1 MLRKLW
7 REVSRVRPSEPPP
20 DEAGALLGDLK
31 AELARGNVGVAD
43 RRVRALGKSHPA
55 LPAAA
60 CALGDFHQSRGE
72 HATAREWYFLALRTN
87 PLFRDARAGLAVSY
101 YEGGDLEEAMVQV
114 KTVLL
119 VKPDDVECL
128 IQEGL
133 IQLRW
138 GNLGYAGQRLEEGLA
153 IAPGHPRGWNNLG
166 VVRQRSGDLAAA
178 LSCFQRAVAIRPGDA
193 TAHGNLGLALRE
205 FERLDEARAHLE
217 RAAELRPESADGHL
231 NLGTLLQDLGDF
243 AGAARAY
250 DRALGLAP
258 RHAEALLGL
267 GVVAQRRGDPERARV
282 LVEGALAASPGYAAA
297 RTALGEI
304 QLACGEFA
312 AGWTN
317 YESRLD
323 TPQASRLALPVR
335 EWRGEPLS
343 DGTLL
348 VYWEQGLGDVILF
361 ASCLAE
367 VLPRVRRLVLD
378 VPPPLAGLFR
388 RSFPGAEVVTSARDP
403 AGAWLAGLGVI
414 HAGVAIGS
422 LMRLFRP
429 ERSSFPR
436 RGEYLQA
443 DSARAAA
450 WRERLAALGAGRKL
464 GISWR
469 GGLFRTGRVQ
479 RSLTLDALGALLRVP
494 GTRWVSVQYGDCSAE
509 LAALD
514 GAGGPQV
521 HQWPEAIAD
530 FEELAGLLGALDGV
544 VTVCNTTAHL
554 AGALGAPALVLA
566 PRGASWRYQA
576 GEGGC
581 LPWYPSVKVLRQRA
595 EGDWTTVIADAER
608 AIRSGEP
615 ATVAS

>member
-1 MLRKLW
+1 MLKKLW
-7 REVSRVRPSEPPP
+7 REVSRPRLAESQP
-20 DEAGALLGDLK
+20 DESGEVLADVR
-31 AELARGNVGVAD
+31 AELARGSVAGAG
-43 RRVRALGKSHPA
+43 RLVRALGKAHPA
-55 LPAAA
+55 LPAGA

-72 HATAREWYFLALRTN
+72 HEAAQECYFLALRSN
-87 PLFRDARAGLAVSY
+87 PLFRDARAGLGVSY

-114 KTVLL
+114 KTLLL

-133 IQLRW
+133 IHLRW
-138 GNLGYAGQRLEEGLA
+138 GNLGYAAQRLEEGLA
-153 IAPGHPRGWNNLG
+153 IAPDHPRGWNNLG
-166 VVRQRSGDLAAA
+166 VVRQRCGDLPAA
-178 LSCFQRAVAIRPGDA
+178 LSCFQRAVAIRPTDA

-205 FERLDEARAHLE
+205 FERLDEARVHLE

-231 NLGTLLQDLGDF
+231 NLGTLLQDLGDL

-250 DRALGLAP
+250 ERALELAP
-258 RHAEALLGL
+258 RYAEALLGL
-267 GVVAQRRGDPERARV
+267 GIVEQRRGDLERARV
-282 LVEGALAASPGYAAA
+282 LVEDALAANPGYAAA
-297 RTALGEI
+297 RTTLGEI
-304 QLACGEFA
+304 QLSRGEFA

-323 TPQASRLALPVR
+323 TPQAPRLALPLP
-335 EWRGEPLS
+335 EWRGEHLAN
-343 DGTLL
+343 GTLL

-361 ASCLAE
+361 ASCLPE
-367 VLPRVRRLVLD
+367 VLPRVGRLVLD
-378 VPPPLAGLFR
+378 VPKPLAGLFG
-388 RSFPGAEVVTSARDP
+388 RSFPGADLITGARDP
-403 AGAWLAGLGVI
+403 AGAWLSGLGAI
-414 HAGVAIGS
+414 HACAPIGS

-436 RGEYLQA
+436 RAAYLKA
-443 DSARAAA
+443 DPARAVA
-450 WRERLAALGAGRKL
+450 WRERLAAFGAGRKL

-479 RSLTLDALGALLRVP
+479 RSLTLTALGALLSVP
-494 GTRWVSVQYGDCSAE
+494 ETTWMSVQYGDCSAD
-509 LAALD
+509 LAAL
-514 GAGGPQV
+514 GRAGGPQV
-521 HQWPEAIAD
+521 HHWPEAIAD
-530 FEELAGLLGALDGV
+530 FEELAGLLEALDGV

-554 AGALGAPALVLA
+554 AGALGVPGLVLA

-576 GEGGC
+576 AEAA

-615 ATVAS
+615 AAVTP